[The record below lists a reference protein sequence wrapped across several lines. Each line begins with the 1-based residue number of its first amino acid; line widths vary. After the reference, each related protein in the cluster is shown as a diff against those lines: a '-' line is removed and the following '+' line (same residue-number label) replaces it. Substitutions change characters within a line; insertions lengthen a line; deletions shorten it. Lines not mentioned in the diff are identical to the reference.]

1 MREGLKIVVTPGN
14 YWALTQIG
22 WLRRVDGDEFELVGA
37 RVLRRVGDRVPL
49 ATLAA
54 KGPGKTIHV
63 EEAAQTPE
71 ELHRLTIRRCIPA
84 DVEAWA
90 KHCPKPKNWKDAE

>member
-1 MREGLKIVVTPGN
+1 MRSGLKVIVTPGN

-22 WLRRVDGDEFELVGA
+22 WLRRVDGDEYELVGA
-37 RVLRRVGDRVPL
+37 RSLRRIGEQVPL

-54 KGPGKTIHV
+54 KGPGKTIQV
-63 EEAAQTPE
+63 QPASEQPE

-84 DVEAWA
+84 NEAAWA
-90 KHCPKPKNWKDAE
+90 KECPRPKDWEKP